1 MLDQTCVVFIIAYSI
16 VKDFTYVCPV
26 LNCLFFA
33 CNRYLYEQSCGA
45 HCLFAPV
52 KYLYLGFLS

>member
-45 HCLFAPV
+45 H
-52 KYLYLGFLS
+52 